1 MGKGW
6 GAQRADVAIRRLFES
21 GFAKAP
27 SEADVPAP
35 RDGMLTRSGCGG
47 RRQLVAAMSFSFK
60 GRRRE
65 EGGYLNKEENRKG
78 SRRRNEA
85 NAKRSGAVAV
95 QS

>member
-1 MGKGW
+1 M

-27 SEADVPAP
+27 SEAAVPAP
-35 RDGMLTRSGCGG
+35 QDGMLTRSGCGG
-47 RRQLVAAMSFSFK
+47 RRQLVAWRAFLFK
-60 GRRRE
+60 GRRE
-65 EGGYLNKEENRKG
+65 DEGYLNKEENRKG